1 MKVLTINGSPEI
13 HGCTDRAL
21 KEVEKILTENG
32 IECYRVNV
40 GNKDVRGCIG
50 CRSCRKT
57 NKCIFNDLVGGS
69 II

>member
-32 IECYRVNV
+32 IECYQN
-40 GNKDVRGCIG
+40 NEEPYYACCFLCLCIY
-50 CRSCRKT
+50 SPK
-57 NKCIFNDLVGGS
+57 FV
-69 II
+69 